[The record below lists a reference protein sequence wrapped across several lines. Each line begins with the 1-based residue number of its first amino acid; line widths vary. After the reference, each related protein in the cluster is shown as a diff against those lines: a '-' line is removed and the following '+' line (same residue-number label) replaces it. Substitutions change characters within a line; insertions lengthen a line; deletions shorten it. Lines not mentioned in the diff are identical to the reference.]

1 MTTVFQKIISIKLR
15 TLPASARAHRG
26 AARALSMLLVIAAL
40 HLAAASSAL
49 AAHRNHRERPREAA
63 RKSQSPAKPPY
74 EAACVMEPTTGTVIF
89 ARNEHEPW
97 PTASLAKMMVMLIV
111 AEKLQNGSLKLTDP
125 ITTSRKAA
133 EMGGSQ
139 VYLKEGET
147 FPLADMMKAIIVHSA
162 NDATV
167 AVAEYIAGST
177 EAFVQMM
184 NRKARELGMKDT
196 HYYSVHGLPPN
207 PGQKADVSSAY
218 DEALLARQ
226 LVRYPIILKW
236 SAIKTAPF
244 RNGTFTLRNTNHLVF
259 TYNGCDGLKTGFYHQ
274 AGFNVVATAHRAGMR
289 LIAVVLGSPLK
300 RQNFEQAAVMLSEGF
315 ASYEMRRVAAKGAAI
330 SREVAIRNGE
340 VASLKPVFAED
351 ASVFVKRDDAA
362 KAISVSYQLPP
373 EINAPVVAGQKI
385 GTAEIS
391 LDGKPVSVVALVA
404 PRAIAARKSLLS
416 RLWGHL

>member
-1 MTTVFQKIISIKLR
+1 
-15 TLPASARAHRG
+15 
-26 AARALSMLLVIAAL
+26 
-40 HLAAASSAL
+40 
-49 AAHRNHRERPREAA
+49 
-63 RKSQSPAKPPY
+63 
-74 EAACVMEPTTGTVIF
+74 MEPTTGTVIF
-89 ARNEHEPW
+89 AKNEHEPW

-139 VYLKEGET
+139 VYLKQGET
-147 FPLADMMKAIIVHSA
+147 FPLADMMKAIVVHSA

-184 NRKARELGMKDT
+184 NRKAQQLGMKDT
-196 HYYSVHGLPPN
+196 HYYSVHGLPPD

-236 SAIKTAPF
+236 SAIRSAPF
-244 RNGTFTLRNTNHLVF
+244 RNGTFTLQNTNHLVF
-259 TYNGCDGLKTGFYHQ
+259 TYGGCDGLKTGFYHQ

-300 RQNFEQAAVMLSEGF
+300 RENFQQAAVMMSEGF
-315 ASYEMRRVAAKGAAI
+315 ANYEMRRVAAKGAAV
-330 SREVAIRNGE
+330 SKEVAIRNGE
-340 VASLKPVFAED
+340 IASLKPVFAED

-362 KAISVSYQLPP
+362 KAIAISYELPP
-373 EINAPVVAGQKI
+373 EVNAPVVAGQKV

-391 LDGKPVSVVALVA
+391 LDGKPISAVALVA
-404 PRAIAARKSLLS
+404 PKAVPVQKSMLS
-416 RLWGHL
+416 RLWEHL